1 MVHLVL
7 LVPQVEPVF
16 LAKLVFKEIGV
27 NLVYLD
33 LKASLENVVSL
44 EMYQPLLDLRVKMVN
59 LVKMVLM
66 VCLVSL
72 ENLDKKETL
81 EIKDLLVETDEMV
94 KMVNEVPREIWANQD
109 LLEILVEK
117 VEMV

>member
-1 MVHLVL
+1 
-7 LVPQVEPVF
+7 
-16 LAKLVFKEIGV
+16 
-27 NLVYLD
+27 
-33 LKASLENVVSL
+33 
-44 EMYQPLLDLRVKMVN
+44 MVN
-59 LVKMVLM
+59 LVKMVRT

-72 ENLDKKETL
+72 VSLDKKETL

-94 KMVNEVPREIWANQD
+94 KTVNEVPREIWANLD